1 MRSTRSASAV
11 AVSLLLGTL
20 VLSAG
25 AESPE
30 KEKNFKAKGTNAE
43 PKNVAPARAALAE
56 PALQAPSSPARQTPK
71 ADLFLGYQYLRF
83 NQDDP
88 IGGMNMHG
96 GDANVG
102 INFRDTGWGFVLDFA
117 GGRGGR
123 EIAPGVDEHGN
134 LFSYLF
140 GPRYSWRRYER
151 IVPFVQTLFGGARAD
166 EDVTG
171 LTGAGT
177 QNSFAWTAGGGFDWI
192 ATPRIGWRI
201 LQAEYMMTRF
211 DGPSL
216 SRETQ
221 NNIRLMSG
229 IVFRLG
235 GAPPPPPPPNRN
247 PSASCSAS
255 KSSVYAGSNEA
266 VAVTAT
272 ASDPD
277 NDSLS
282 YAWSSTGGSV
292 EGSGATARWNSAGTN
307 PGTYRVT
314 ARVADGKGG
323 AASCDTEIRVEPK
336 PNAPPTMSCSMERSS
351 VLSGERVRVNSSASD
366 ADGDSLTYSWRT
378 TGGQIVGSGANP
390 QLDTSGL
397 AAGRYTVTGRVEDGR
412 GGAADCTTSLNV
424 TIPPPPPQASKI
436 NECSFRSGSA
446 RVDNVC
452 KRILDD
458 VATRLNAES
467 NATVVLVGYADS
479 KEAKNLNARR
489 TDAAA
494 KYLGEKG
501 VSAGRIQQRSA
512 TGQAGAGKENRR
524 VDVVWVPGGA
534 TY

>member
-1 MRSTRSASAV
+1 MRLNRLVTSSLMMLCLAVPAAGDTPEKSKEKKEVSNASLFKFGKTAP
-11 AVSLLLGTL
+11 ASKTTLLAGKPSLFAPKPAAAPQGGSLGTT
-20 VLSAG
+20 V
-25 AESPE
+25 
-30 KEKNFKAKGTNAE
+30 
-43 PKNVAPARAALAE
+43 
-56 PALQAPSSPARQTPK
+56 PK
-71 ADLFLGYQYLRF
+71 ADLFLGYLLTRF

-88 IGGMNMHG
+88 IGGMTMHG

-255 KSSVYAGSNEA
+255 KSSG
-266 VAVTAT
+266 TK
-272 ASDPD
+272 
-277 NDSLS
+277 
-282 YAWSSTGGSV
+282 
-292 EGSGATARWNSAGTN
+292 AR
-307 PGTYRVT
+307 
-314 ARVADGKGG
+314 
-323 AASCDTEIRVEPK
+323 
-336 PNAPPTMSCSMERSS
+336 
-351 VLSGERVRVNSSASD
+351 
-366 ADGDSLTYSWRT
+366 
-378 TGGQIVGSGANP
+378 
-390 QLDTSGL
+390 
-397 AAGRYTVTGRVEDGR
+397 
-412 GGAADCTTSLNV
+412 
-424 TIPPPPPQASKI
+424 
-436 NECSFRSGSA
+436 
-446 RVDNVC
+446 
-452 KRILDD
+452 
-458 VATRLNAES
+458 
-467 NATVVLVGYADS
+467 
-479 KEAKNLNARR
+479 
-489 TDAAA
+489 
-494 KYLGEKG
+494 
-501 VSAGRIQQRSA
+501 
-512 TGQAGAGKENRR
+512 
-524 VDVVWVPGGA
+524 
-534 TY
+534 